1 MQTVKNIKNQTS
13 KIKMKNQNEKTKDN
27 FKNEF
32 KKRLYDFTLELIK
45 FLDKLPEDNVSRRIG
60 DQLLRSGTSIIGNYI
75 EGRAAS
81 SRKDFINF
89 FNISLKSANESKLW
103 FALLRDSGRIKP
115 QDNVWFLSELNEIA
129 NIFASSILT
138 LKGKK

>member
-1 MQTVKNIKNQTS
+1 MQ
-13 KIKMKNQNEKTKDN
+13 QNRAN

-32 KKRLYDFTLELIK
+32 KKRLYDFTLKLIK
-45 FLDKLPEDNVSRRIG
+45 FLDKLPKDNVSRRIG

-75 EGRAAS
+75 EGQSAS
-81 SRKDFINF
+81 SKKDFTNF
-89 FNISLKSANESKLW
+89 FNTSLKSANESKLW

-115 QDNVWFLSELNEIA
+115 QEVAWFLNELNEIA

-138 LKGKK
+138 LKGRK